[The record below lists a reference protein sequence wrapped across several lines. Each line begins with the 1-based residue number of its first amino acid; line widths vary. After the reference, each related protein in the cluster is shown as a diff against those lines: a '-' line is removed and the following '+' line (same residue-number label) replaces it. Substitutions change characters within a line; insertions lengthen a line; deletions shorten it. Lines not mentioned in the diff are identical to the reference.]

1 MPNPDSSQSELI
13 LNDLIAGFEALTR
26 KVDELTAR
34 NAVLEKQLK
43 EYGQQVS
50 KFVLSLA

>member
-1 MPNPDSSQSELI
+1 MPDLNASHSELI

-34 NAVLEKQLK
+34 NVVLEKQLK
-43 EYGQQVS
+43 KYGQQVNTS
-50 KFVLSLA
+50 YFL